1 MRPRRSSPS
10 GAWSRWLV
18 PVLGHKLLC
27 SWLAV
32 THTTKVSRQ
41 LPSSQTEA
49 LELFPLYTTPAY
61 RQLTANDCLLQDRFS
76 GSNSHSRAAAQSDT
90 GISLSCFLFSF
101 SYLPHSFPSF
111 SWEYHPND
119 SFSYTPVF
127 QSLLGRNILQ
137 MIRDPKNLLLI
148 A

>member
-1 MRPRRSSPS
+1 MRPQWSSPS
-10 GAWSRWLV
+10 GAWSSWLI
-18 PVLGHKLLC
+18 PVLGHKQLC
-27 SWLAV
+27 SWLKV
-32 THTTKVSRQ
+32 THTKTVSRQ
-41 LPSSQTEA
+41 LPSSQTES

-61 RQLTANDCLLQDRFS
+61 RRLTASDCLLQDKFNE
-76 GSNSHSRAAAQSDT
+76 SNFHSRAAAQSDT
-90 GISLSCFLFSF
+90 GTCLSCFLFSF

-119 SFSYTPVF
+119 SFSHTPVF

-137 MIRDPKNLLLI
+137 MFRDPKNLLLI